1 MTLTSTQPSHRPE
14 EYTVHAP
21 TTAQPV
27 QRKATRPRADALR
40 NRERIVTAAREMFVE
55 DGPEAP
61 LDEIA
66 RRAGVGN
73 ATLYRNFPDRD
84 ALVREVVCSVMDRTA
99 QAAEEALAVTGDAFE
114 ALSRFAHAAADE
126 RISALCPMVS
136 STFDQHHPD
145 LVAARERVERLIG
158 EVMDRAKAAGQ
169 LRADV
174 GVGDLMVAVS
184 QLSRPPAGT
193 GCFVNDRF
201 VHRHL
206 QLLLDGLRAPARSV
220 LPGTATTMEDLRQ
233 A

>member
-1 MTLTSTQPSHRPE
+1 MQTATPE
-14 EYTVHAP
+14 RQKV
-21 TTAQPV
+21 
-27 QRKATRPRADALR
+27 TRPRADALR

-55 DGPEAP
+55 HGPDVP
-61 LDEIA
+61 LDDVA

-73 ATLYRNFPDRD
+73 ATVYRNFPDRD

-99 QAAEEALAVTGDAFE
+99 RAAEVALAESGDAFE
-114 ALSRFAHAAADE
+114 ALERFVHVAADE

-145 LVAARERVERLIG
+145 LEVARERVERLVA

-169 LRADV
+169 LRTDV
-174 GVGDLMVAVS
+174 GVGDVMIAAA

-193 GCFVNDRF
+193 GCLSADRF

-206 QLLLDGLRAPARSV
+206 QLFLDGLRAPARSG
-220 LPGTATTMEDLRQ
+220 LPGTAMTMEDLRRPCDQ
-233 A
+233 